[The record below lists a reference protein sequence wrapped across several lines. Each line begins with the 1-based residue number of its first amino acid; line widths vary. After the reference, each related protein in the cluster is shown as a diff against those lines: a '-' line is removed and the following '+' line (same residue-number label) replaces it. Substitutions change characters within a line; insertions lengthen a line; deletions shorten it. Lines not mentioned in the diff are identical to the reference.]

1 MTQEI
6 LILFNFAADFH
17 LSQYLPFIH
26 QQWRSLT
33 NSGSLTPSFWW
44 SHRLWSDCSGELLQL
59 RIISRLLA
67 AYSIHVVFLR
77 ISGNSSWTCN
87 PTFHVFYHLIR
98 NFPENLFSPFP
109 DFLSVRLWKLDPVKF
124 QLYHTRQK
132 THRCRARFQEGGVP
146 TQVSQSEFN
155 GAKSEKLGK
164 RIMLRAY
171 TLAVVLKSSLH
182 RSLQGHFHVQCFPWE
197 VLIRPPFELVFSC

>member
-1 MTQEI
+1 MNKLLVLWWRQWDLFERSSFITLNLRPWTNKLFTVTQEI
-6 LILFNFAADFH
+6 LILFDFAADFH

-124 QLYHTRQK
+124 QLYHTR
-132 THRCRARFQEGGVP
+132 
-146 TQVSQSEFN
+146 
-155 GAKSEKLGK
+155 
-164 RIMLRAY
+164 
-171 TLAVVLKSSLH
+171 
-182 RSLQGHFHVQCFPWE
+182 
-197 VLIRPPFELVFSC
+197 